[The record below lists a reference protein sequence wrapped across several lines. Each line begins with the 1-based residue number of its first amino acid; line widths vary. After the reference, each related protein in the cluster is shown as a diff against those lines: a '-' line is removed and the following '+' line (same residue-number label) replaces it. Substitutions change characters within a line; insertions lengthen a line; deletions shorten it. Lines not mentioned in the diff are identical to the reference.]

1 MPSASECVRFHV
13 DGAAA
18 VLTLTDAEYRGGG
31 FKWRGVVRVDG
42 EAHRYFGC
50 ARPTLHAATEQVLQR
65 FFSDTVAV
73 DEVARVLSAVDSM
86 AGRSAGSQPSA
97 LVPMAPVPTCAPRGP
112 GTSMDIDDPCVA
124 WVHQIY
130 GVFRDGKAMP
140 PLFQRSQQRWRQVAT
155 DMGAEYH
162 LWSADELDSLVKQQY
177 PASWRMYVDARYPV
191 MRVDIGRVAILH
203 AYGGMYADMDTMP
216 NRSRYSQTLLSVG
229 RVQLSKRIPS
239 RARVKL
245 SKGRLPAKAKP
256 KPASQ
261 RSYALEMEV
270 LIATKGN
277 SVLLRW
283 LDHMREEI
291 ETKDYVTVA
300 SFWHNAR
307 MRYIWHTT
315 GPRSMSRFFKRDEN
329 VQVRRSLKY
338 LHANYFKDCSTLT
351 AAQRRML
358 DYVSYESNSYFTD
371 APRIHTDVGHG
382 EEQLPPMPVRMR
394 MCAKRSLPRY
404 RAANSESRKGLAHS
418 QEGLADSQEIEPAE
432 KKEPASSSTAVQTQD
447 LPEVVSAAVQTQDL
461 PEVVSAAVQTRD
473 LPNLE
478 RDARLAVLE
487 SEHARVK
494 RQFHDT
500 ELRVDD
506 LRSYIKARR
515 TVSTKVFMQDMP
527 KDLRAWLTT
536 KARAQ

>member
-1 MPSASECVRFHV
+1 MN
-13 DGAAA
+13 
-18 VLTLTDAEYRGGG
+18 
-31 FKWRGVVRVDG
+31 
-42 EAHRYFGC
+42 
-50 ARPTLHAATEQVLQR
+50 
-65 FFSDTVAV
+65 
-73 DEVARVLSAVDSM
+73 
-86 AGRSAGSQPSA
+86 
-97 LVPMAPVPTCAPRGP
+97 
-112 GTSMDIDDPCVA
+112 IDDPCVA

-130 GVFRDGKAMP
+130 GVFRDGKAMSA
-140 PLFQRSQQRWRQVAT
+140 LFQRSQQRWRQVAT

-203 AYGGMYADMDTMP
+203 AYGGMYADMDTVP
-216 NRSRYSQTLLSVG
+216 NRNRYSQTPLSVG
-229 RVQLSKRIPS
+229 R
-239 RARVKL
+239 AFL

-291 ETKDYVTVA
+291 ETKDYVTET
-300 SFWHNAR
+300 SFWRNAR
-307 MRYIWHTT
+307 MRYVWNTT
-315 GPRSMSRFFKRDEN
+315 GPRSMSRFLKRDEN
-329 VQVRRSLKY
+329 VEVRRSLKY
-338 LHANYFKDCSTLT
+338 LHSNYFKDCSMLT
-351 AAQRRML
+351 SAERRMF

-371 APRIHTDVGHG
+371 EHRIHTDVGHG

-418 QEGLADSQEIEPAE
+418 QEGLADSQEIEPAV
-432 KKEPASSSTAVQTQD
+432 KKEPASSSTSCIPA
-447 LPEVVSAAVQTQDL
+447 EI
-461 PEVVSAAVQTRD
+461 
-473 LPNLE
+473 
-478 RDARLAVLE
+478 DAQKLDDCLAQQRALLAVLE
-487 SEHARVK
+487 TEHARAM

-500 ELRVDD
+500 ELRVDE
-506 LRSYIKARR
+506 LRSYIKERK
-515 TVSTKVFMQDMP
+515 TVSTNVFMEDMP
-527 KDLRAWLTT
+527 KHLRAWLTT
-536 KARAQ
+536 EARALDDEEA

>member
-1 MPSASECVRFHV
+1 MN
-13 DGAAA
+13 
-18 VLTLTDAEYRGGG
+18 
-31 FKWRGVVRVDG
+31 
-42 EAHRYFGC
+42 
-50 ARPTLHAATEQVLQR
+50 
-65 FFSDTVAV
+65 
-73 DEVARVLSAVDSM
+73 
-86 AGRSAGSQPSA
+86 
-97 LVPMAPVPTCAPRGP
+97 
-112 GTSMDIDDPCVA
+112 IDDPCVA

-130 GVFRDGKAMP
+130 GVFRDGKAMSA
-140 PLFQRSQQRWRQVAT
+140 LFQRSQQRWRQVAT

-203 AYGGMYADMDTMP
+203 AYGGMYADMDTVP

-229 RVQLSKRIPS
+229 RVH
-239 RARVKL
+239 L

-277 SVLLRW
+277 PVLLRW

-291 ETKDYVTVA
+291 ETKDYVTET
-300 SFWHNAR
+300 SFWRNAR
-307 MRYIWHTT
+307 MRYVWNTT
-315 GPRSMSRFFKRDEN
+315 GPRSMSRFLKRDEN
-329 VQVRRSLKY
+329 VEVRRSLKY
-338 LHANYFKDCSTLT
+338 LHSNYFKDCSMLT
-351 AAQRRML
+351 SARRRMF

-371 APRIHTDVGHG
+371 EHRIHTDVGHG

-432 KKEPASSSTAVQTQD
+432 KKEPASSSTAVQTED
-447 LPEVVSAAVQTQDL
+447 LPEVVSAAVQT
-461 PEVVSAAVQTRD
+461 
-473 LPNLE
+473 E
-478 RDARLAVLE
+478 RDVRLAVVE
-487 SEHARVK
+487 SEHACVK
-494 RQFHDT
+494 RQLHDT
-500 ELRVDD
+500 ELRVDE
-506 LRSYIKARR
+506 LRSYIKARK
-515 TVSTKVFMQDMP
+515 TISTTCFMQDMP
-527 KDLRAWLTT
+527 QHLRAWLTT
-536 KARAQ
+536 ESASAMRRKP